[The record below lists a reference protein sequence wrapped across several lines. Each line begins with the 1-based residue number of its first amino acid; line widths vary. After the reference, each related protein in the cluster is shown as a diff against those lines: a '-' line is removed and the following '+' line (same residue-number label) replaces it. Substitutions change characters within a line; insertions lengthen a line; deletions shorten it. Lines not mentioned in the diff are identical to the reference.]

1 MRTSIKQKL
10 LASFLIV
17 SILFMILSYYS
28 YRSTK
33 ETVEKYDYLIET
45 VTELRSISE
54 KINTNASRQIA
65 NVRGYFVYGTSD
77 YKNRVNGA
85 SSNIDT
91 FVDNGIKISTNAEI
105 EKRLNELKTLNKE
118 LTHKANAL
126 MNSITPSQTALDE
139 VTTLSDNLSQQAE
152 TLNILLTNDVLN
164 PEIES
169 AQTHSK
175 QKMLFVMIVSVF
187 VTAISLAIGFL
198 HASLITKPIQSLKT
212 NMQKVAKG
220 NLHTDKFSIK
230 AKDEIYYLNEAF
242 EQMKDNL
249 SLMISN
255 MTDSSTL
262 VAASAEQ
269 LTASAEQSSNA
280 SATVASSIQSIAESN
295 EHTIAKISDNKLA
308 LDSILDGVEA
318 IKERSLHVSALSQAA
333 FTNAEKG
340 TKQVH
345 DNLNQMEFIYDSVQR
360 SNSIIAALADRSNE
374 IGKMIELISNIA
386 DQTNLLALNAAIEA
400 ARAGE
405 NGKGFAVVADEVR
418 KLAEQ
423 SQASAQD
430 ISQSLHGIQQD
441 TSEAVTMLNETLDKA
456 KTGVSISTN
465 TVESFSII
473 VSNTQKVAP
482 EIEEVALTVAKIT
495 TQIEDV
501 VEVANEIAIL
511 SKENGSGTEEV
522 AASTE
527 EQLASMEEIK
537 ASAESLS
544 SMADELMDIVS
555 QFNHKEE
562 I

>member
-54 KINTNASRQIA
+54 KINTNAARQIA

-230 AKDEIYYLNEAF
+230 AKDEIYYLNKAF

-333 FTNAEKG
+333 FINAEKG

-441 TSEAVTMLNETLDKA
+441 TSEAVIMLNETLDKA

>member
-318 IKERSLHVSALSQAA
+318 IKESSLHVSALSQAA

>member
-54 KINTNASRQIA
+54 KINTNAARQIA

-126 MNSITPSQTALDE
+126 MNSNNPSQTALDE

-175 QKMLFVMIVSVF
+175 QKMLFVMIFSVF

-280 SATVASSIQSIAESN
+280 SAAIASSIQSIAESN
-295 EHTIAKISDNKLA
+295 EDTIAKISDNKLA

-374 IGKMIELISNIA
+374 IGKMIELISSIA

-482 EIEEVALTVAKIT
+482 EIEEVAQTVAKIT

-544 SMADELMDIVS
+544 SMADELMEIVS

>member
-555 QFNHKEE
+555 QFNHKE
-562 I
+562 

>member
-1 MRTSIKQKL
+1 MRKSIKHKL

-33 ETVEKYDYLIET
+33 ETTETYDYIIET

-54 KINTNASRQIA
+54 QINTNAARQIS

-77 YKNRVNGA
+77 YKSRVNGA

-91 FVDNGIKISTNAEI
+91 FVNNGIEISTDAEI

-126 MNSITPSQTALDE
+126 MNSNNPSQATLDE
-139 VTTLSDNLSQQAE
+139 ITTLSDSLSEQAE
-152 TLNILLTNDVLN
+152 TLNILLTNDILN

-169 AQTHSK
+169 AQTQSE
-175 QKMLFVMIVSVF
+175 QKMMLVVIFSVL

-198 HASLITKPIQSLKT
+198 QSSLITKPIQNLKT

-220 NLHTDKFSIK
+220 NLHTDTFPIK
-230 AKDEIYYLNEAF
+230 AKDEIYQLNEAF
-242 EQMKDNL
+242 EQMKNNL

-255 MTDSSTL
+255 MTESSNL

-269 LTASAEQSSNA
+269 LNASAEQSSSA
-280 SATVASSIQSIAESN
+280 SSAIASSIQSIAESN
-295 EHTIAKISDNKLA
+295 EHTIAKISDNTLA
-308 LDSILDGVEA
+308 LDSILDGVET
-318 IKERSLHVSALSQAA
+318 IKKRSLHVSALSQAA
-333 FTNAEKG
+333 FTSAEKE
-340 TKQVH
+340 TKQIH

-360 SNSIIAALADRSNE
+360 SNSIIAALAERSNE

-441 TSEAVTMLNETLDKA
+441 TSEAVTMLNETLDRA
-456 KTGVSISTN
+456 KIGVNISTN
-465 TVESFSII
+465 TVESFSTI

-482 EIEEVALTVAKIT
+482 EIEEVAQTVAMIT
-495 TQIEDV
+495 TQIKDV
-501 VEVANEIAIL
+501 VEVANEIALL

-527 EQLASMEEIK
+527 EQMASMEEIK

-544 SMADELMDIVS
+544 GMADELMDIVS
-555 QFNHKEE
+555 QFNHKED

>member
-318 IKERSLHVSALSQAA
+318 IKESSLHVSALSQAA

-501 VEVANEIAIL
+501 VEVANEIVIL
-511 SKENGSGTEEV
+511 SKENGSGTEDV
-522 AASTE
+522 ATYTE
-527 EQLASMEEIK
+527 EQIASIEEIK
-537 ASAESLS
+537 VSAESFLVCP
-544 SMADELMDIVS
+544 M
-555 QFNHKEE
+555 N
-562 I
+562 

>member
-482 EIEEVALTVAKIT
+482 EIEEVAQTVAKIT

>member
-1 MRTSIKQKL
+1 
-10 LASFLIV
+10 
-17 SILFMILSYYS
+17 
-28 YRSTK
+28 
-33 ETVEKYDYLIET
+33 
-45 VTELRSISE
+45 
-54 KINTNASRQIA
+54 
-65 NVRGYFVYGTSD
+65 
-77 YKNRVNGA
+77 
-85 SSNIDT
+85 
-91 FVDNGIKISTNAEI
+91 
-105 EKRLNELKTLNKE
+105 
-118 LTHKANAL
+118 
-126 MNSITPSQTALDE
+126 
-139 VTTLSDNLSQQAE
+139 
-152 TLNILLTNDVLN
+152 
-164 PEIES
+164 
-169 AQTHSK
+169 
-175 QKMLFVMIVSVF
+175 
-187 VTAISLAIGFL
+187 
-198 HASLITKPIQSLKT
+198 
-212 NMQKVAKG
+212 
-220 NLHTDKFSIK
+220 
-230 AKDEIYYLNEAF
+230 
-242 EQMKDNL
+242 
-249 SLMISN
+249 

-318 IKERSLHVSALSQAA
+318 IKESSLHVSALSQAA

>member
-126 MNSITPSQTALDE
+126 MNSNTPSQTALDE

-164 PEIES
+164 PEIKS

>member
-126 MNSITPSQTALDE
+126 MNSNTPSQTALDE

-164 PEIES
+164 PEIKS

-501 VEVANEIAIL
+501 VEIANEIAIL